1 MIINEKKMA
10 QLAINKSLLK
20 EYSTN
25 EDSRVVY
32 MDNNDEFQIQL
43 FNPEQFTV
51 GVTFTF
57 NGKDMDGMLVL
68 KPGERVW
75 LERYLDNQVK
85 FKFSTYEVDDN
96 DVQVKH
102 AIANN
107 GNITVKFYKERVSS
121 RIKTNIYNTLNVL
134 WKESPL
140 ISNENTYTVPSY
152 DTVVT
157 CSDTNNNVLLT
168 NNVTNCFCA
177 SIDGN
182 TYNKALYKTNVNNTT
197 IETGRIE
204 NGSYSNQKFET
215 GRIENGGYSNQKF
228 ETVNNEFENYP
239 FKTEYIKILPK
250 SRKPYTTSDLNKIY
264 CTNCGRKLNSKFKF
278 CPYCGEKCVI

>member
-10 QLAINKSLLK
+10 QLAINNSLLK

-51 GVTFTF
+51 GITFTF

-102 AIANN
+102 AISNN

-121 RIKTNIYNTLNVL
+121 RIKTNIYNTLTVL

-140 ISNENTYTVPSY
+140 ISNENTY
-152 DTVVT
+152 
-157 CSDTNNNVLLT
+157 NN
-168 NNVTNCFCA
+168 
-177 SIDGN
+177 
-182 TYNKALYKTNVNNTT
+182 ALYKTNVNNTT

-204 NGSYSNQKFET
+204 NGS
-215 GRIENGGYSNQKF
+215 YSNQKF

>member
-10 QLAINKSLLK
+10 QLSINKSLLK

-51 GVTFTF
+51 GITFTF

-102 AIANN
+102 AISNN

-140 ISNENTYTVPSY
+140 ISNQNTYTVPSY

-168 NNVTNCFCA
+168 NNVTNCCCA

-197 IETGRIE
+197 I
-204 NGSYSNQKFET
+204 ET

-250 SRKPYTTSDLNKIY
+250 SMKPYTTSDLNKIY

>member
-10 QLAINKSLLK
+10 QIAINKSLLK

-25 EDSRVVY
+25 EDSRIVY

-75 LERYLDNQVK
+75 LERYLDNHVK

-107 GNITVKFYKERVSS
+107 GNIAIKFYKERLSS

-140 ISNENTYTVPSY
+140 VYNERTYRTPSY
-152 DTVVT
+152 DTGVT
-157 CSDTNNNVLLT
+157 CSNTNDVLLT
-168 NNVTNCFCA
+168 SNVVNSCCA

-182 TYNKALYKTNVNNTT
+182 ACNTALYKANINNST

-204 NGSYSNQKFET
+204 NGS
-215 GRIENGGYSNQKF
+215 YSNQKF

>member
-121 RIKTNIYNTLNVL
+121 RIKTNIYNTLDVL

-168 NNVTNCFCA
+168 NNVTNCCCA

-182 TYNKALYKTNVNNTT
+182 TYNNALYKTNVNNTT

-204 NGSYSNQKFET
+204 NGS
-215 GRIENGGYSNQKF
+215 YSNQKF

-278 CPYCGEKCVI
+278 CPYCGHIVVKNVLFN

>member
-1 MIINEKKMA
+1 M
-10 QLAINKSLLK
+10 
-20 EYSTN
+20 
-25 EDSRVVY
+25 
-32 MDNNDEFQIQL
+32 
-43 FNPEQFTV
+43 
-51 GVTFTF
+51 
-57 NGKDMDGMLVL
+57 
-68 KPGERVW
+68 
-75 LERYLDNQVK
+75 
-85 FKFSTYEVDDN
+85 
-96 DVQVKH
+96 
-102 AIANN
+102 
-107 GNITVKFYKERVSS
+107 
-121 RIKTNIYNTLNVL
+121 LNVL

-140 ISNENTYTVPSY
+140 ISNQNTYTVPSY

-168 NNVTNCFCA
+168 NNVTNCCCA

-182 TYNKALYKTNVNNTT
+182 TYNKALYKTNVNNT

-204 NGSYSNQKFET
+204 NGS
-215 GRIENGGYSNQKF
+215 YSNQKF

>member
-51 GVTFTF
+51 GITFTF

-121 RIKTNIYNTLNVL
+121 RIKTNIYNTLDVL

-168 NNVTNCFCA
+168 NNVTNCCCA

-197 IETGRIE
+197 I
-204 NGSYSNQKFET
+204 ET

>member
-107 GNITVKFYKERVSS
+107 GNITVKFYKEKVLS

-182 TYNKALYKTNVNNTT
+182 TYNNALYKTNVNDTT

-228 ETVNNEFENYP
+228 EKVNNEFENYP

>member
-107 GNITVKFYKERVSS
+107 GNITVKFYKERLSS
-121 RIKTNIYNTLNVL
+121 RIKTTIYNTLDNL
-134 WKESPL
+134 WKDKL
-140 ISNENTYTVPSY
+140 LHSNENMFKVPRY
-152 DTVVT
+152 NTLIT
-157 CSDTNNNVLLT
+157 CSDTTNNNVLLT
-168 NNVTNCFCA
+168 NNVTNCCCA

-182 TYNKALYKTNVNNTT
+182 IYNKALYKTNVNNTT
-197 IETGRIE
+197 I
-204 NGSYSNQKFET
+204 ET

>member
-140 ISNENTYTVPSY
+140 ISNENTYTVPVSSY
-152 DTVVT
+152 DTLIT
-157 CSDTNNNVLLT
+157 TYSDTNNNVLLT
-168 NNVTNCFCA
+168 NNVTNCCCA

-197 IETGRIE
+197 I
-204 NGSYSNQKFET
+204 ET

>member
-96 DVQVKH
+96 NVQVKH

-107 GNITVKFYKERVSS
+107 GNITVKFYKERLSS
-121 RIKTNIYNTLNVL
+121 RIKTTIYNTLDNL

-152 DTVVT
+152 DTLITT
-157 CSDTNNNVLLT
+157 CSDNNVLLT
-168 NNVTNCFCA
+168 NNVTNCCCA

-182 TYNKALYKTNVNNTT
+182 TYNKALFKTNVNNT
-197 IETGRIE
+197 I
-204 NGSYSNQKFET
+204 ET

-278 CPYCGEKCVI
+278 CPYCGHIVVKNVLFN

>member
-43 FNPEQFTV
+43 FNPEQFTI
-51 GVTFTF
+51 GITFTF

-85 FKFSTYEVDDN
+85 FKFYTYEVDDN

-121 RIKTNIYNTLNVL
+121 RIKTNIYNTLDVL

-157 CSDTNNNVLLT
+157 CSDTNNNVLTAVVQVLME
-168 NNVTNCFCA
+168 
-177 SIDGN
+177 IHII
-182 TYNKALYKTNVNNTT
+182 KL
-197 IETGRIE
+197 
-204 NGSYSNQKFET
+204 
-215 GRIENGGYSNQKF
+215 
-228 ETVNNEFENYP
+228 
-239 FKTEYIKILPK
+239 YIKLMLMILLLK
-250 SRKPYTTSDLNKIY
+250 QVELKMV
-264 CTNCGRKLNSKFKF
+264 
-278 CPYCGEKCVI
+278 VIQIRNLKQ

>member
-51 GVTFTF
+51 GITFTF

-121 RIKTNIYNTLNVL
+121 RIKTNIYNTNIYNTLDVL

-197 IETGRIE
+197 I
-204 NGSYSNQKFET
+204 ET

>member
-75 LERYLDNQVK
+75 LERYLNNQVK

-96 DVQVKH
+96 DLQVKH

-107 GNITVKFYKERVSS
+107 GNITVKFYKERVLSK
-121 RIKTNIYNTLNVL
+121 IKTTIYNNTLDNL
-134 WKESPL
+134 WKDKPL
-140 ISNENTYTVPSY
+140 YSNENMFKLPRYNTPI
-152 DTVVT
+152 T
-157 CSDTNNNVLLT
+157 CSNTNNNVLLT
-168 NNVTNCFCA
+168 NSITNCCCA
-177 SIDGN
+177 SIDEN
-182 TYNKALYKTNVNNTT
+182 TFNKALFKTNVNNT
-197 IETGRIE
+197 I
-204 NGSYSNQKFET
+204 ET

-228 ETVNNEFENYP
+228 KTVNNEFENYP

-250 SRKPYTTSDLNKIY
+250 SRKPYTISDLNKIY

>member
-57 NGKDMDGMLVL
+57 NGKDMDGTLVL

-107 GNITVKFYKERVSS
+107 GNIAVKFYKERVLS
-121 RIKTNIYNTLNVL
+121 RIKTTIYNNTLDNL
-134 WKESPL
+134 WKEKPL
-140 ISNENTYTVPSY
+140 YSNENMFNGPI
-152 DTVVT
+152 T
-157 CSDTNNNVLLT
+157 CSNTTNNNVLLA
-168 NNVTNCFCA
+168 NSVTNCCCA
-177 SIDGN
+177 SIDEN
-182 TYNKALYKTNVNNTT
+182 TYNKALCKTNVNNNT
-197 IETGRIE
+197 I
-204 NGSYSNQKFET
+204 ET

-228 ETVNNEFENYP
+228 KTVNNEFENYP

>member
-96 DVQVKH
+96 DVHVKH

-134 WKESPL
+134 
-140 ISNENTYTVPSY
+140 Y
-152 DTVVT
+152 
-157 CSDTNNNVLLT
+157 
-168 NNVTNCFCA
+168 
-177 SIDGN
+177 
-182 TYNKALYKTNVNNTT
+182 KANVNNTT
-197 IETGRIE
+197 I
-204 NGSYSNQKFET
+204 ET

>member
-168 NNVTNCFCA
+168 NNVTNCCCA

-182 TYNKALYKTNVNNTT
+182 TYNKALYKTNVNDTT
-197 IETGRIE
+197 I
-204 NGSYSNQKFET
+204 ET

-278 CPYCGEKCVI
+278 CPYCGEKCVIKYLSSNYKKLRF

>member
-43 FNPEQFTV
+43 FNPEQFTI
-51 GVTFTF
+51 GITFTF

-107 GNITVKFYKERVSS
+107 GNITVKFYKERVLS

-168 NNVTNCFCA
+168 NNVTNCYCA

-182 TYNKALYKTNVNNTT
+182 TYNKALYKTNVNDTT
-197 IETGRIE
+197 I
-204 NGSYSNQKFET
+204 ET

>member
-57 NGKDMDGMLVL
+57 NGKDMNGMLVL

-85 FKFSTYEVDDN
+85 FKFSTYKVDDN
-96 DVQVKH
+96 DEQVKH

-107 GNITVKFYKERVSS
+107 GNITVKFYKERVLS
-121 RIKTNIYNTLNVL
+121 RIKTTIYNTLDNL
-134 WKESPL
+134 WNEKPL
-140 ISNENTYTVPSY
+140 YSNEKNMFNGPI
-152 DTVVT
+152 T
-157 CSDTNNNVLLT
+157 CSNTNNNVLFA
-168 NNVTNCFCA
+168 NSVTNCCCA

-182 TYNKALYKTNVNNTT
+182 TYNKALYKTNVNNT
-197 IETGRIE
+197 I
-204 NGSYSNQKFET
+204 ET

-239 FKTEYIKILPK
+239 FKTEYIKILPT

>member
-10 QLAINKSLLK
+10 QLSINKSLLK

-51 GVTFTF
+51 GITFTF

-102 AIANN
+102 AISNN

-140 ISNENTYTVPSY
+140 ISNQNTYTVPS
-152 DTVVT
+152 
-157 CSDTNNNVLLT
+157 
-168 NNVTNCFCA
+168 
-177 SIDGN
+177 
-182 TYNKALYKTNVNNTT
+182 
-197 IETGRIE
+197 
-204 NGSYSNQKFET
+204 
-215 GRIENGGYSNQKF
+215 
-228 ETVNNEFENYP
+228 
-239 FKTEYIKILPK
+239 
-250 SRKPYTTSDLNKIY
+250 
-264 CTNCGRKLNSKFKF
+264 
-278 CPYCGEKCVI
+278 